1 MSSVQN
7 PVNWF
12 EIPATDIER
21 AKTFYTASLGFAFEA
36 MEMGPAKMAMFP
48 MDTQGFGA
56 GGSLTQAEHYTPS
69 HTGTLIYF
77 PVPDINATLG
87 KIGDAGGK
95 TLAPKMSIGEHGQI
109 AMFEDSEGNRVGLH
123 TPPSMG

>member
-1 MSSVQN
+1 MSSPMN

-12 EIPATDIER
+12 EIPVTDLER
-21 AKTFYTASLGFAFEA
+21 ATAFYTASFGFALEV

-48 MDTQGFGA
+48 MDLQSLGA

-69 HTGTLIYF
+69 HEGTLVYF
-77 PVPDINATLG
+77 PVPDIDATLG
-87 KIGDAGGK
+87 KINDAGGK
-95 TLAPKMSIGEHGQI
+95 TLAPRMSIGEHGHI

-123 TPPSMG
+123 TPASMG